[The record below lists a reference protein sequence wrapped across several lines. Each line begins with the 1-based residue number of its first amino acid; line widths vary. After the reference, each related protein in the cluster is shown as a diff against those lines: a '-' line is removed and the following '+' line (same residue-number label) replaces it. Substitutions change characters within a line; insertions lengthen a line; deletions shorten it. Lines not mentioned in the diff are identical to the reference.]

1 MGVLLQGRE
10 AITGCEA
17 ALRCS
22 EALEAALLCSGGC
35 FRVATPDSIF
45 LVGSIQ
51 MDVTCIMF
59 FCYRKKKKI
68 LPFKYRKMS
77 YRLKNKTRPK
87 KNPKLRRIK
96 NNIAV
101 IGRKD
106 KS

>member
-10 AITGCEA
+10 TITGCEA
-17 ALRCS
+17 APRCS

-35 FRVATPDSIF
+35 FRVAIPDSIF

-51 MDVTCIMF
+51 MDVTCITF
-59 FCYRKKKKI
+59 FCYRKKKI
-68 LPFKYRKMS
+68 LPFNYTKMS
-77 YRLKNKTRPK
+77 YRLKNKTRQTK
-87 KNPKLRRIK
+87 ILRRIK